1 MVKLSTPGWLL
12 AFGLLNA
19 VPAGLA
25 AQNNTG
31 QPVGQE
37 DNTSYGT
44 TSGEFLLLGAG
55 ARGTALGGSFAAIV
69 TDVSALYYNPAG
81 AALLSGRGHGRD
93 VRLPRRHP
101 LFLGRRRLPA
111 LGWIRTIGF
120 QLGTFGFKDQPIYT
134 EEQPN
139 GTGGTYSVNQTF
151 VGATFAQNFSD
162 RFSAGIT
169 AKYVND
175 RLGTVSGSA
184 FAVDFGTNFHASL
197 NNHPVKFSFVLAN
210 IGSNLSYSGTGLQGN
225 VLRTPI
231 PGEDDTPTLPQQSN
245 LLTKDFPLPTTF
257 RVGLA
262 YDVLTGENNR
272 LTVLGDFNQPNNN
285 KPGFAFGSE
294 WMSNKLGGS
303 NFGFALR
310 GSYSYTGANNLDPQS
325 SQTALNDEETLQGLA
340 FGGGLMYGA
349 GSGFS
354 SASTTRTS
362 ILASLARRISS
373 ASRWGGKR
381 AQSMGR
387 DERPPSPGVAD
398 ICLQCDGRP
407 WRS

>member
-25 AQNNTG
+25 AQNSTG

-69 TDVSALYYNPAG
+69 TDISSLYYNPAG
-81 AALLSGRGHGRD
+81 AALIDGPGLMLGTYDYLADTRYSWGGAAFPLSGGS
-93 VRLPRRHP
+93 
-101 LFLGRRRLPA
+101 
-111 LGWIRTIGF
+111 RTIGF
-120 QLGTFGFKDQPIYT
+120 QFGTFGFKDQPIFT

-162 RFSAGIT
+162 RFSAGLT

-210 IGSNLSYSGTGLQGN
+210 LGSNLNYEGTGLQGN
-225 VLRTPI
+225 VPRTPI
-231 PGEDDTPTLPQQSN
+231 TGEDDTPTLPQQSN

-262 YDVLTGENNR
+262 YDVVTGENNR

-285 KPGFAFGSE
+285 KPGFAVGSE
-294 WMSNKLGGS
+294 WMSNKLGCS

-310 GSYSYTGANNLDPQS
+310 GSYSYTGANGLDPQTS
-325 SQTALNDEETLQGLA
+325 ETALNDEESLQGLA
-340 FGGGLMYGA
+340 FGGGLMYG
-349 GSGFS
+349 GGNGFS
-354 SASTTRTS
+354 VGLDYAYKYLG
-362 ILASLARRISS
+362 ILGPTNFFSFTLG
-373 ASRWGGKR
+373 W
-381 AQSMGR
+381 
-387 DERPPSPGVAD
+387 
-398 ICLQCDGRP
+398 
-407 WRS
+407 

>member
-1 MVKLSTPGWLL
+1 MRKLTAPGWLF

-19 VPAGLA
+19 LPAVAA

-44 TSGEFLLLGAG
+44 TSAEFLLLGAG
-55 ARGTALGGSFAAIV
+55 ARGTALGSSFAAIA

-81 AALLSGRGHGRD
+81 IAMLDRPGLMIGTYDYVADTRYSWGGVAFPFSGG
-93 VRLPRRHP
+93 
-101 LFLGRRRLPA
+101 A
-111 LGWIRTIGF
+111 RTIGF

-134 EEQPN
+134 EDQPN

-169 AKYVND
+169 AKYVDD

-210 IGSNLSYSGTGLQGN
+210 LGSNLSYSGTGLAGN
-225 VLRTPI
+225 VARDPL
-231 PGEDDTPTLPQQSN
+231 PGEDPVPTLPQQAN

-262 YDVLTGENNR
+262 YDIITGENNR
-272 LTVLGDFNQPNNN
+272 LTALGDFNQPNNN

-294 WMSNKLGGS
+294 WMSQKIGGS

-325 SQTALNDEETLQGLA
+325 STTALSDDENLQGLA
-340 FGGGLMYGA
+340 FGGGLMYG
-349 GSGFS
+349 GNGNGFG
-354 SASTTRTS
+354 
-362 ILASLARRISS
+362 LSLDYAY
-373 ASRWGGKR
+373 KYL
-381 AQSMGR
+381 
-387 DERPPSPGVAD
+387 GV
-398 ICLQCDGRP
+398 LGP
-407 WRS
+407 TNFFSFSLGW

>member
-1 MVKLSTPGWLL
+1 MRKLTAPGWLF

-19 VPAGLA
+19 LPAIAA

-44 TSGEFLLLGAG
+44 TSAEFLLLGAG
-55 ARGTALGGSFAAIV
+55 ARGTALGSSFAAIA

-81 AALLSGRGHGRD
+81 IAMLDRPGLMIGTYDYVADTRYSWGGVAFPFSGG
-93 VRLPRRHP
+93 
-101 LFLGRRRLPA
+101 A
-111 LGWIRTIGF
+111 RTIGF

-134 EEQPN
+134 EDQPN

-169 AKYVND
+169 AKYVDD

-210 IGSNLSYSGTGLQGN
+210 LGSNLSYTGTGLAGN
-225 VLRTPI
+225 VQRDPL
-231 PGEDDTPTLPQQSN
+231 PGEDPVPTLPQQAN

-262 YDVLTGENNR
+262 YDIITGENNR
-272 LTVLGDFNQPNNN
+272 LTALGDFNQPNNN

-294 WMSNKLGGS
+294 WQSQKIGGS

-325 SQTALNDEETLQGLA
+325 SPTALSDEENLQGLA
-340 FGGGLMYGA
+340 FGGGLMYGGN
-349 GSGFS
+349 GSGFGLS
-354 SASTTRTS
+354 LDYAYKYLG
-362 ILASLARRISS
+362 ILGPTNFFSFSLG
-373 ASRWGGKR
+373 W
-381 AQSMGR
+381 
-387 DERPPSPGVAD
+387 
-398 ICLQCDGRP
+398 
-407 WRS
+407 

>member
-1 MVKLSTPGWLL
+1 MRKLTAPGWLL
-12 AFGLLNA
+12 AFGLINA
-19 VPAGLA
+19 LPAVAA
-25 AQNNTG
+25 AQNQTG

-44 TSGEFLLLGAG
+44 TSAEFLLLGAG
-55 ARGTALGGSFAAIV
+55 ARGTALGSSFAAIA

-81 AALLSGRGHGRD
+81 VAMLDRPGLMIGTYDYVADTRYSWGGVAFPFSGG
-93 VRLPRRHP
+93 
-101 LFLGRRRLPA
+101 A
-111 LGWIRTIGF
+111 RTIGF

-134 EEQPN
+134 EDQPN

-210 IGSNLSYSGTGLQGN
+210 LGSNLSYSGTGLEGN
-225 VLRTPI
+225 VQRDPL
-231 PGEDDTPTLPQQSN
+231 PGEDPVPTLPQQAN

-262 YDVLTGENNR
+262 YDVITGENSR
-272 LTVLGDFNQPNNN
+272 LTALGDFNQPNNN

-294 WMSNKLGGS
+294 WQSQHIGGS

-310 GSYSYTGANNLDPQS
+310 GSYSYTGANNLDPQTS
-325 SQTALNDEETLQGLA
+325 TTALSDEENLQGLA
-340 FGGGLMYGA
+340 FGGGLMYG
-349 GSGFS
+349 GNGNGFGLS
-354 SASTTRTS
+354 LDYAYKYLG
-362 ILASLARRISS
+362 ILGPTNFFSFSLG
-373 ASRWGGKR
+373 W
-381 AQSMGR
+381 
-387 DERPPSPGVAD
+387 
-398 ICLQCDGRP
+398 
-407 WRS
+407 

>member
-25 AQNNTG
+25 AQNETG

-81 AALLSGRGHGRD
+81 AALIERPGIMVGTYDYLADTRYSWGGVAFPLSGG
-93 VRLPRRHP
+93 
-101 LFLGRRRLPA
+101 A
-111 LGWIRTIGF
+111 RTVGF

-162 RFSAGIT
+162 RFSAGLT

-225 VLRTPI
+225 VPRTPI
-231 PGEDDTPTLPQQSN
+231 PGEDETPTLPQQSN

-285 KPGFAFGSE
+285 KPGFALGSE

-340 FGGGLMYGA
+340 FGGGLLYGA
-349 GSGFS
+349 GNGFS
-354 SASTTRTS
+354 LGLDYAYKY
-362 ILASLARRISS
+362 L
-373 ASRWGGKR
+373 
-381 AQSMGR
+381 
-387 DERPPSPGVAD
+387 GV
-398 ICLQCDGRP
+398 LGP
-407 WRS
+407 TNFFSFTLGW

>member
-1 MVKLSTPGWLL
+1 MRKLTAPGWLF

-19 VPAGLA
+19 LPAVAA

-44 TSGEFLLLGAG
+44 TSAEFLLLGAG
-55 ARGTALGGSFAAIV
+55 ARGTALGSSFAAIA

-81 AALLSGRGHGRD
+81 VAMLDRPGLMIGTYDYVADTRYSWGGVAFPFSGG
-93 VRLPRRHP
+93 
-101 LFLGRRRLPA
+101 A
-111 LGWIRTIGF
+111 RTIGF

-134 EEQPN
+134 EDQPN

-169 AKYVND
+169 AKYVDD

-210 IGSNLSYSGTGLQGN
+210 LGSNLSYTGTGLSGN
-225 VLRTPI
+225 VQRDPL
-231 PGEDDTPTLPQQSN
+231 PGEDPTPTLPQQAN

-262 YDVLTGENNR
+262 YDIITGENNR
-272 LTVLGDFNQPNNN
+272 LTALGDFNQPNNN

-294 WMSNKLGGS
+294 WMSQHIGGS

-310 GSYSYTGANNLDPQS
+310 GS
-325 SQTALNDEETLQGLA
+325 
-340 FGGGLMYGA
+340 
-349 GSGFS
+349 
-354 SASTTRTS
+354 
-362 ILASLARRISS
+362 
-373 ASRWGGKR
+373 
-381 AQSMGR
+381 
-387 DERPPSPGVAD
+387 
-398 ICLQCDGRP
+398 
-407 WRS
+407 

>member
-1 MVKLSTPGWLL
+1 MRKLTAPGWLL

-19 VPAGLA
+19 LPAVAA
-25 AQNNTG
+25 AQNQTG

-44 TSGEFLLLGAG
+44 TSAEFLLLGAG
-55 ARGTALGGSFAAIV
+55 ARGTALGSSFAAIA

-81 AALLSGRGHGRD
+81 VAMLDRPGLMIGTYDYVADTRYSWGGVAFPFSGG
-93 VRLPRRHP
+93 
-101 LFLGRRRLPA
+101 A
-111 LGWIRTIGF
+111 RTIGF

-134 EEQPN
+134 EDQPN

-162 RFSAGIT
+162 RFAAGIT

-210 IGSNLSYSGTGLQGN
+210 LGSNLSYTGTGLAGN
-225 VLRTPI
+225 VQRDPL
-231 PGEDDTPTLPQQSN
+231 PGEDPVPTLPQQAN

-262 YDVLTGENNR
+262 YDIITGENNR
-272 LTVLGDFNQPNNN
+272 LTALGDFNQPNNN

-294 WMSNKLGGS
+294 WMSQKIGGS

-325 SQTALNDEETLQGLA
+325 STTALSDEENLQGLA
-340 FGGGLMYGA
+340 FGGGLMYG
-349 GSGFS
+349 GNGNGFGLS
-354 SASTTRTS
+354 LDYAYKYLG
-362 ILASLARRISS
+362 ILGPTNFFSF
-373 ASRWGGKR
+373 SRGW
-381 AQSMGR
+381 
-387 DERPPSPGVAD
+387 
-398 ICLQCDGRP
+398 
-407 WRS
+407 

>member
-25 AQNNTG
+25 AQNETG

-81 AALLSGRGHGRD
+81 AALIERPGIMVGTYDYLADTRYSWGGVAFPLSGG
-93 VRLPRRHP
+93 
-101 LFLGRRRLPA
+101 A
-111 LGWIRTIGF
+111 RTIGF

-162 RFSAGIT
+162 RFSAGLT

-210 IGSNLSYSGTGLQGN
+210 IGSNLNYSGTGLQGN
-225 VLRTPI
+225 VPRTPL
-231 PGEDDTPTLPQQSN
+231 PGEDETPTLPQQSN

-285 KPGFAFGSE
+285 KPGFALGSE

-310 GSYSYTGANNLDPQS
+310 GSYSYTGANNIDPQS

-349 GSGFS
+349 GGGFS
-354 SASTTRTS
+354 LGLDYAYKY
-362 ILASLARRISS
+362 L
-373 ASRWGGKR
+373 
-381 AQSMGR
+381 
-387 DERPPSPGVAD
+387 GV
-398 ICLQCDGRP
+398 LGP
-407 WRS
+407 TNFFSFTLGW

>member
-25 AQNNTG
+25 AQNETG

-81 AALLSGRGHGRD
+81 AALLERPGIMVGTYDYLADTRYSWGGVAFPLSGG
-93 VRLPRRHP
+93 
-101 LFLGRRRLPA
+101 A
-111 LGWIRTIGF
+111 RTIGF

-139 GTGGTYSVNQTF
+139 GTGGTYSVNQTL
-151 VGATFAQNFSD
+151 VGGTFAQNFSD

-210 IGSNLSYSGTGLQGN
+210 IGSNLSYEGTGLQGN
-225 VLRTPI
+225 VPRTPI
-231 PGEDDTPTLPQQSN
+231 PGEDETPTLPQQSN

-285 KPGFAFGSE
+285 KPGFALGSE

-303 NFGFALR
+303 NFGFAVR
-310 GSYSYTGANNLDPQS
+310 GSFSYTGANNLDPQT

-340 FGGGLMYGA
+340 FGGGLLYGA
-349 GSGFS
+349 GNGFS
-354 SASTTRTS
+354 LGLDYAYKYLGVLGPTNFFSF
-362 ILASLARRISS
+362 SLG
-373 ASRWGGKR
+373 W
-381 AQSMGR
+381 
-387 DERPPSPGVAD
+387 
-398 ICLQCDGRP
+398 
-407 WRS
+407 